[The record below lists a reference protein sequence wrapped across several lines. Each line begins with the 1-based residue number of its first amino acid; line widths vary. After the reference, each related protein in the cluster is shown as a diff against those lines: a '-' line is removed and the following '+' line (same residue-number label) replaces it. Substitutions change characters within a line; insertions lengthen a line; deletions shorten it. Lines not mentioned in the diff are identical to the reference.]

1 MPKIFGISYLR
12 VIKRSE
18 MKNIRLT
25 FATVTVLS
33 FCSGFVNPIW
43 AGKSDEKN
51 FEISRNLDIF
61 NSLFKELNMF
71 YVDTINAEK
80 AISDGVNAMLARL
93 DPYTEYIPEKEK
105 DDFFFSTTGEYAGIG
120 SFIMER
126 DNAVYISEPYEG
138 MPAQLAGLRPGDKIV
153 MIDNDTVLG
162 WKSAKVSERLK
173 GPANT
178 QLKVTVE
185 RPGVKDLLSFELT
198 RKKIQ
203 MPAVPY
209 YDVVCDSVG
218 YIYLSSFTD
227 TSAGEVKRALQDLKK
242 RGITSLVLDLRSNGG
257 GILEQAV
264 QIVNLFV
271 PKGVEVLSTRGR
283 NKKMDKIYKTTQEP
297 VDVKM
302 PLAVLIDG
310 GTASSSEIVAG
321 ALQDLDRAVII
332 GSRSYGKGLVQSTR
346 PLPYNGMLKVTIARY
361 YIPSGRLI
369 QAIDYSHR
377 NPDGSVARI
386 PDSLTHEFKTAH
398 GRIVRDGGGIKP
410 DVETSMERRGNIS
423 YYLMKDFYFFDYA
436 TRYAAEHDTIPAPK
450 DFKLSDEEYEEF
462 KAFVKSKDFKYDKQ
476 SERILSDLKEVAKFE
491 GYFDENT
498 QKQFEALEACLNHD
512 LDRDLE
518 TFHDEIAE
526 LLSIEIVKR
535 YYYQK
540 GEIIESIKNDKD
552 LKEAC
557 RILGNKSRYDEILNL
572 SGKH

>member
-1 MPKIFGISYLR
+1 MPTMCSNDYLR
-12 VIKRSE
+12 KIKSIEMRKRKWSFVLVI
-18 MKNIRLT
+18 MLL
-25 FATVTVLS
+25 LS
-33 FCSGFVNPIW
+33 GSITNRVQADKTDGR
-43 AGKSDEKN
+43 N

-61 NSLFKELNMF
+61 NSLFKELNLF

-80 AISDGVNAMLARL
+80 AINDGINSMLARL
-93 DPYTEYIPEKEK
+93 DPYTEYIPEQEKE
-105 DDFFFSTTGEYAGIG
+105 DFFFSTTGEYAGIG

-178 QLKVTVE
+178 KLKVTVE
-185 RPGVKDLLSFELT
+185 RPDVEGLLSFDLV

-209 YDVVCDSVG
+209 YDIVCDSVG

-227 TSAGEVKRALQDLKK
+227 SSAEEVKRALQDLKR
-242 RGITSLVLDLRSNGG
+242 RGVTSLVLDLRGNGG
-257 GILEQAV
+257 GILEQSV

-297 VDVKM
+297 IDVDI

-321 ALQDLDRAVII
+321 ALQDLDRAVIV

-386 PDSLTHEFKTAH
+386 PDSLTNEFKTAH

-410 DVETSMERRGNIS
+410 DVEPEVERGSNIG

-436 TRYAAEHDTIPAPK
+436 TRYAAQHDTIAGPK
-450 DFKLSDEEYEEF
+450 EFTLSDEEYEAF
-462 KAFVKSKDFKYDKQ
+462 KDFVKSKNFKYDKQ

-512 LDRDLE
+512 LDRDLD
-518 TFHDEIAE
+518 TFRDEIAH
-526 LLSIEIVKR
+526 LLSAEIVKR
-535 YYYQK
+535 YYFQK

-552 LKEAC
+552 LEEAC
-557 RILGNKSRYDEILNL
+557 AIVNDKARYSKILNVEVE
-572 SGKH
+572 K

>member
-1 MPKIFGISYLR
+1 
-12 VIKRSE
+12 
-18 MKNIRLT
+18 MKKVSLSIGL
-25 FATVTVLS
+25 AWVLIL
-33 FCSGFVNPIW
+33 GLGVANAAP
-43 AGKSDEKN
+43 AGKSDRRD
-51 FEISRNLDIF
+51 FEVSRNLDIF
-61 NSLFKELNMF
+61 NSLFKELNLF

-80 AISDGVNAMLARL
+80 AIGDGVNAMLSRL
-93 DPYTEYIPEKEK
+93 DPYTEYIPEKDK
-105 DDFFFSTTGEYAGIG
+105 DDFFVSTTGEYAGIG
-120 SFIMER
+120 SIIVER

-153 MIDNDTVLG
+153 MIDNDSVKG
-162 WKSAKVSERLK
+162 WKSSAVSERLK

-178 QLKVTVE
+178 KLRVTVE
-185 RPGVKDLLSFELT
+185 RPGVDGTLSFDIT
-198 RKKIQ
+198 RKKVH

-218 YIYLSSFTD
+218 YIYLNSFTD
-227 TSAGEVKRALQDLKK
+227 SAADEVKRALQDLKR
-242 RGITSLVLDLRSNGG
+242 RGVTSLVLDLRGNGG

-283 NKKMDKIYKTTQEP
+283 NKQMDKIYKTTQEP
-297 VDVKM
+297 VDEHI

-321 ALQDLDRAVII
+321 SLQDLDRAVII
-332 GSRSYGKGLVQSTR
+332 GSRSFGKGLVQSTR
-346 PLPYNGMLKVTIARY
+346 PLPYNGILKVTIARY

-410 DVETSMERRGNIS
+410 DIETSIERRGNIS
-423 YYLMKDFYFFDYA
+423 YYLMRDFYFFDYA
-436 TRYAAEHDTIPAPK
+436 NRYAAQHDTIAPAKEFVLP
-450 DFKLSDEEYEEF
+450 DSVYNDF
-462 KAFVKSKDFKYDKQ
+462 KAFVKSKNFKYDKQ
-476 SERILSDLKEVAKFE
+476 SERILADLKEVAKFE

-498 QKQFEALEACLNHD
+498 QKQFEALEASLNHD

-518 TFHDEIAE
+518 TFRDEIRQ

-540 GEIIESIKNDKD
+540 GEVIESIKNDKD
-552 LKEAC
+552 LTEAC
-557 RILGNKSRYDEILNL
+557 AVLNDNARYSQILNL
-572 SGKH
+572 SPKR

>member
-1 MPKIFGISYLR
+1 MPTMCSNDYLR
-12 VIKRSE
+12 KIKSIEMRKRKWSFILVI
-18 MKNIRLT
+18 MLL
-25 FATVTVLS
+25 LS
-33 FCSGFVNPIW
+33 GSITNRVQADKTDGR
-43 AGKSDEKN
+43 N

-61 NSLFKELNMF
+61 NSLFKELNLF

-80 AISDGVNAMLARL
+80 AINDGINSMLARL
-93 DPYTEYIPEKEK
+93 DPYTEYIPEQEKE
-105 DDFFFSTTGEYAGIG
+105 DFFFSTTGEYAGIG

-178 QLKVTVE
+178 KLKVTVE
-185 RPGVKDLLSFELT
+185 RPDVEGLLSFDLV

-209 YDVVCDSVG
+209 YDIVCDSVG

-227 TSAGEVKRALQDLKK
+227 SSAEEVKRALQDLKR
-242 RGITSLVLDLRSNGG
+242 RGVTSLVLDLRGNGG
-257 GILEQAV
+257 GILEQSV

-297 VDVKM
+297 IDVDI

-386 PDSLTHEFKTAH
+386 PDSLTNEFKTAH

-410 DVETSMERRGNIS
+410 DVEPEVERGSNIG

-436 TRYAAEHDTIPAPK
+436 TRYAAQHETIAGPK
-450 DFKLSDEEYEEF
+450 EFTLSDEEYEAF
-462 KAFVKSKDFKYDKQ
+462 KDFVKSKNFKYDKQ

-512 LDRDLE
+512 LDRDLD
-518 TFHDEIAE
+518 TFRDEIAH
-526 LLSIEIVKR
+526 LLSAEIVKR
-535 YYYQK
+535 YYFQK

-552 LKEAC
+552 LEEAC
-557 RILGNKSRYDEILNL
+557 AIVNDKARYSKILNVEVE
-572 SGKH
+572 K

>member
-1 MPKIFGISYLR
+1 MRERRLSVALVAVLLLASGVTHRAQADKIDKG
-12 VIKRSE
+12 
-18 MKNIRLT
+18 
-25 FATVTVLS
+25 
-33 FCSGFVNPIW
+33 
-43 AGKSDEKN
+43 N

-61 NSLFKELNMF
+61 NSLFKELNLF

-80 AISDGVNAMLARL
+80 AITDAINSMLVRL
-93 DPYTEYIPEKEK
+93 DPYTEYIPEQEKE
-105 DDFFFSTTGEYAGIG
+105 DFFFSTTGEYAGIG

-178 QLKVTVE
+178 KLKVTVE
-185 RPGVKDLLSFELT
+185 RPDVEGLLSFDLV

-209 YDVVCDSVG
+209 YDMVCDSVG

-227 TSAGEVKRALQDLKK
+227 SAAEEVKRALQDLKR
-242 RGITSLVLDLRSNGG
+242 RGVTALVLDLRGNGG

-283 NKKMDKIYKTTQEP
+283 NKKMDKTYKTTQEP
-297 VDVKM
+297 IDVNI

-321 ALQDLDRAVII
+321 ALQDLDRAVIV

-386 PDSLTHEFKTAH
+386 PDSLTNEFKTAH

-410 DVETSMERRGNIS
+410 DVEPEIERGSNIS
-423 YYLMKDFYFFDYA
+423 FYLMKDFYFFDYA
-436 TRYAAEHDTIPAPK
+436 TRYAAEHDTIAGPK
-450 DFKLSDEEYEEF
+450 EFKLSDEEYEAF
-462 KAFVKSKDFKYDKQ
+462 KDFVKSKNFKYDKQ
-476 SERILSDLKEVAKFE
+476 SERILADLKEVAKFG

-512 LDRDLE
+512 LDRDLD
-518 TFHDEIAE
+518 TFRDEIAH
-526 LLSIEIVKR
+526 LLSAEIVKR
-535 YYYQK
+535 YYFQK
-540 GEIIESIKNDKD
+540 GEIIESIKNDKN
-552 LKEAC
+552 LEEAC
-557 RILGNKSRYDEILNL
+557 AIVNDKARYAKILNVETD
-572 SGKH
+572 K

>member
-1 MPKIFGISYLR
+1 MPTMCSNDYLR
-12 VIKRSE
+12 KIKSIEMRKRKWSFVLVI
-18 MKNIRLT
+18 MLL
-25 FATVTVLS
+25 LS
-33 FCSGFVNPIW
+33 GSITNRVQADKTDGR
-43 AGKSDEKN
+43 N

-61 NSLFKELNMF
+61 NSLFKELNLF

-80 AISDGVNAMLARL
+80 AINDGINSMLARL
-93 DPYTEYIPEKEK
+93 DPYTEYIPEQEKE
-105 DDFFFSTTGEYAGIG
+105 DFFFSTTGEYAGIG

-178 QLKVTVE
+178 KLKVTVE
-185 RPGVKDLLSFELT
+185 RPDVEGLLSFDLV

-209 YDVVCDSVG
+209 YDIVCDSVG

-227 TSAGEVKRALQDLKK
+227 SSAEEVKRALQDLKR
-242 RGITSLVLDLRSNGG
+242 RGVTSLVLDLRGNGG
-257 GILEQAV
+257 GILEQSV

-297 VDVKM
+297 IDVDI

-386 PDSLTHEFKTAH
+386 PDSLTNEFKTAH

-410 DVETSMERRGNIS
+410 DVEPDVERGSNIS

-436 TRYAAEHDTIPAPK
+436 TRYAAQHDTIAGPK
-450 DFKLSDEEYEEF
+450 EFTLSDEEYEAF
-462 KAFVKSKDFKYDKQ
+462 KDFVKSKNFKYDKQ

-512 LDRDLE
+512 LDRDLD
-518 TFHDEIAE
+518 TFRDEIAH
-526 LLSIEIVKR
+526 LLSAEIVKR
-535 YYYQK
+535 YYFQK

-552 LKEAC
+552 LEEAC
-557 RILGNKSRYDEILNL
+557 AIVNNKARYYKILNVEAE
-572 SGKH
+572 K

>member
-1 MPKIFGISYLR
+1 MSMGIVLALALCVGR
-12 VIKRSE
+12 VS
-18 MKNIRLT
+18 
-25 FATVTVLS
+25 AVQ
-33 FCSGFVNPIW
+33 
-43 AGKSDEKN
+43 AGKSDRRD
-51 FEISRNLDIF
+51 FEVSRNLDIF
-61 NSLFKELNMF
+61 NSLFKELNLF
-71 YVDTINAEK
+71 YVDTIDAEK
-80 AISDGVNAMLARL
+80 AINDGVNAMLARL

-105 DDFFFSTTGEYAGIG
+105 DDFFLSTTGEYAGIG
-120 SFIMER
+120 SLIMER
-126 DNAVYISEPYEG
+126 DKAVYISEPYEG

-153 MIDNDTVLG
+153 MIDNDSVTG
-162 WKSAKVSERLK
+162 WKSAAVSERLK

-178 QLKVTVE
+178 KLKVTVE
-185 RPGVKDLLSFELT
+185 RPGVEGTLSFELT

-203 MPAVPY
+203 IPAVPY
-209 YDVVCDSVG
+209 YGVVCDSVG

-227 TSAGEVKRALQDLKK
+227 SASDEVKRALQELK
-242 RGITSLVLDLRSNGG
+242 RQGISSLVLDLRGNGG
-257 GILEQAV
+257 GILEEAV
-264 QIVNLFV
+264 QLVNLFV
-271 PKGVEVLSTRGR
+271 PKGEEVLSTRGR

-297 VDVKM
+297 VDEHI

-321 ALQDLDRAVII
+321 SLQDLDRAVII
-332 GSRSYGKGLVQSTR
+332 GSRSFGKGLVQSTR

-410 DVETSMERRGNIS
+410 DIETTVERRGNIS

-436 TRYAAEHDTIPAPK
+436 TQFAARHDSIAPARDFVLPDSVYN
-450 DFKLSDEEYEEF
+450 DFKAY
-462 KAFVKSKDFKYDKQ
+462 VKSKNFKYDKQ
-476 SERILSDLKEVAKFE
+476 SERILDDLKEVAKFE

-498 QKQFEALEACLNHD
+498 QKQFEALAASLNHD

-518 TFHDEIAE
+518 TFRDEIAQ

-552 LKEAC
+552 LEEAC
-557 RILGNKSRYDEILNL
+557 GILNDEARYAKILNL
-572 SGKH
+572 PVKKQ